1 MTPLSPRSQRALT
14 LANERVKELEAKLA
28 VSEAERLALYAKLLS
43 LLSPLPP
50 QPHTPPDNTLADWNE

>member
-14 LANERVKELEAKLA
+14 LANERIKELEAKLA

-50 QPHTPPDNTLADWNE
+50 QPYTPPDNTLADWNE